1 MQNVSEEE
9 SKSDLFMIFFFIKSL
24 QSILVFHKLNSS
36 NNSIIY
42 KFIEVESI
50 AKNNFFTSN
59 NSFACK
65 FVYFFC
71 YFLVHIDLKSKVQK
85 AIQYLLCSQRVNYN

>member
-9 SKSDLFMIFFFIKSL
+9 SKSELELFMIFFFIKSL
-24 QSILVFHKLNSS
+24 QSILVFHKLKSS

-50 AKNNFFTSN
+50 AKNEN
-59 NSFACK
+59 
-65 FVYFFC
+65 
-71 YFLVHIDLKSKVQK
+71 
-85 AIQYLLCSQRVNYN
+85 

>member
-9 SKSDLFMIFFFIKSL
+9 NKSELFIILFLIKLL

-50 AKNNFFTSN
+50 AKNEN
-59 NSFACK
+59 
-65 FVYFFC
+65 
-71 YFLVHIDLKSKVQK
+71 
-85 AIQYLLCSQRVNYN
+85 